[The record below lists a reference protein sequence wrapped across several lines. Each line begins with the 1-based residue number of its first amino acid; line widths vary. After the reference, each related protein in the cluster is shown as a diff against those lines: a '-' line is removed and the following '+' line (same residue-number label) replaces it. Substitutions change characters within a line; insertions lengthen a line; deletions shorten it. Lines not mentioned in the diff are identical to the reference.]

1 MGQDSVAIAE
11 ILPGVHHWT
20 AQHPRQRFTVSSY
33 WLDDGGVAIDPVI
46 PSEGIDWFA
55 RRPTPA
61 TAVVLSNRHHYRDS
75 GALNERFGCPILVP
89 RAGLHE
95 FTHGQPVNPYD
106 PGDELAG
113 GLLAV
118 EIGALAPDDGALYL
132 ASLRALWL
140 ADSVVRAFTP
150 GSRPG
155 FVIDSLMDDPPG
167 TKRGLVVALGSVLDT
182 YEIEHVLL
190 AHGEPMLGDGGEQ
203 LRQLITDGGQ
213 TAGDAFA

>member
-182 YEIEHVLL
+182 YAIEHVLL

-213 TAGDAFA
+213 TASDAFA